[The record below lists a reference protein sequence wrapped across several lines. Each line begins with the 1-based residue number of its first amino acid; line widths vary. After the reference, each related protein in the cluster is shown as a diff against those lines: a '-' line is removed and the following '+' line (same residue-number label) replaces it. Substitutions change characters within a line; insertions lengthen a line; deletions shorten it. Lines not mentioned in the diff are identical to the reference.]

1 MPKLL
6 RLLRTYDVL
15 LHLII
20 PEQFI
25 TQALWVAMDTR
36 EEDSYSLLLRQKMVR
51 SGQNRF
57 NSILCLYRDDSHA
70 NLYLKGDRF
79 IKEIS
84 IVDWLLSVELRLRLR
99 QSWMLSRRKL

>member
-25 TQALWVAMDTR
+25 TQALWVAMDAR
-36 EEDSYSLLLRQKMVR
+36 EEDQ
-51 SGQNRF
+51 
-57 NSILCLYRDDSHA
+57 
-70 NLYLKGDRF
+70 
-79 IKEIS
+79 
-84 IVDWLLSVELRLRLR
+84 LLSSAPAENGPLGPKSFQQYPLPV
-99 QSWMLSRRKL
+99 